1 MSFEITNGKITYGR
15 TLNTGDF
22 NNKKAEVQLEF
33 SAEPGKHADALST
46 VSRLAIDKCHEML
59 GQASPKSG
67 TTVVQVAASSGGD
80 KAALAAAAQ
89 AAASVEPT
97 IARAAAEP
105 AAPKAKKPP
114 KPPKDAAS
122 LDDIEGATVA
132 KPVADAASLDDDLL
146 GAAETEITDAD
157 IQNKIVAT
165 NGVIKNPK
173 AIRDLI
179 AKYVTAPKR
188 ATDIPKE
195 LRSKFFG
202 ELEQLKPAA

>member
-1 MSFEITNGKITYGR
+1 MSFEITNGKISYSR

-33 SAEPGKHADALST
+33 SAEPGKHTDALNT
-46 VSRLAIDKCHEML
+46 VSRLAIDKCNEML

-67 TTVVQVAASSGGD
+67 AAVVQVAASSGGD

-89 AAASVEPT
+89 AAVSVEPT
-97 IARAAAEP
+97 IARTPE

-132 KPVADAASLDDDLL
+132 KPVVDAASLDDDLL